1 MATQTLEELK
11 AENATKTEEATEV
24 SLQETAIEDAEDE
37 AAEED
42 TTELDGQA
50 GPESEEEEDA
60 VEDWMQ
66 SDEQTSQKPK
76 FNDSDMANVRR
87 KLKAKLTEK
96 DDELSSK
103 DRVIAELQAKLKTNN
118 SQPEAPNSKRPRLED
133 FDHDTDAY
141 EAATEDYFSHAVD
154 SRLAQHTQ
162 SAQQNEAVDRQKKA
176 QEQAVDKHYER
187 AATELVATGLI
198 TEEVFKSADFNI
210 RNTFESVRPGMGN
223 DLADTFI
230 SKMQGEGSE
239 KVWLYLGR
247 NESALSK
254 LKETLTTDPSGL
266 DSMLYLGEL
275 KTRLTAS
282 PTKRVS
288 RAPRPGSTLKG
299 GDGSSA
305 GANALKKQYKAAVN
319 SGDIQGRIDLRRK
332 AKAAGHD
339 PSNW

>member
-24 SLQETAIEDAEDE
+24 SLQETTIEDTESE

-50 GPESEEEEDA
+50 DPESEEEEET

-187 AATELVATGLI
+187 AATLVAEGTVTETAYHDADLLI
-198 TEEVFKSADFNI
+198 RSSLEQ
-210 RNTFESVRPGMGN
+210 VRPGMGES
-223 DLADTFI
+223 LADTFI

-239 KVWLYLGR
+239 KVWFHLGR
-247 NESALSK
+247 NQTALSK
-254 LKETLTTDPSGL
+254 LKETLISDPSGL
-266 DSMLYLGEL
+266 ESMLYLGEL

-288 RAPRPGSTLKG
+288 RAPKPGSTLKG

>member
-24 SLQETAIEDAEDE
+24 SLQETTIEDTEDE

-50 GPESEEEEDA
+50 DPESEEEEET

-187 AATELVATGLI
+187 AATLVAEGTVTETAYHDADLLI
-198 TEEVFKSADFNI
+198 RSSLEQ
-210 RNTFESVRPGMGN
+210 VRPGMGES
-223 DLADTFI
+223 LADTFI

-239 KVWLYLGR
+239 KVWFHLGR
-247 NESALSK
+247 NQTALSK
-254 LKETLTTDPSGL
+254 LKETLISDPSGL
-266 DSMLYLGEL
+266 DTMLYLGEL

-288 RAPRPGSTLKG
+288 RAPKPGSTLKG

>member
-24 SLQETAIEDAEDE
+24 SLQETTIEDTENE

-50 GPESEEEEDA
+50 DPESEEEEDA

-133 FDHDTDAY
+133 FGHDTDAY
-141 EAATEDYFSHAVD
+141 EAATEDYFSHAV
-154 SRLAQHTQ
+154 
-162 SAQQNEAVDRQKKA
+162 QNEAVDRQKKA

-288 RAPRPGSTLKG
+288 RAPKPGTTLKG

>member
-1 MATQTLEELK
+1 VATLTLEELK
-11 AENATKTEEATEV
+11 AENATKTEDTVED
-24 SLQETAIEDAEDE
+24 SLQETTIEDTEDD

-42 TTELDGQA
+42 TTDLEGNAD
-50 GPESEEEEDA
+50 PESEEEEGT

-66 SDEQTSQKPK
+66 SDEQTSQEPK
-76 FNDSDMANVRR
+76 FTDSDMGNVRR
-87 KLKAKLTEK
+87 KLKAKLGEK
-96 DDELSSK
+96 DDELSEK
-103 DRVIAELQAKLKTNN
+103 DRVIADLQAKLKTNN

-133 FDHDTDAY
+133 FDHDTEAY
-141 EAATEDYFSHAVD
+141 EAATENYFSNAID
-154 SRLAQHTQ
+154 SRFAKHTQ
-162 SAQQNEAVDRQKKA
+162 SAQQDEAVAVQKRA
-176 QEQAVDKHYER
+176 REQAVDKHYER
-187 AATELVATGLI
+187 AAKLVAEGTITTEAYHDADLLI
-198 TEEVFKSADFNI
+198 RSSLEQ
-210 RNTFESVRPGMGN
+210 VRPGMGEN
-223 DLADTFI
+223 LADTFI

-239 KVWLYLGR
+239 KVWFHIGR
-247 NESALSK
+247 NQTALSK

-288 RAPRPGSTLKG
+288 RAPKPGSTLKG

-305 GANALKKQYKAAVN
+305 GANAFKKKYQAAVS
-319 SGDIQGRIDLRRK
+319 SGDMQGRIDLRRE

>member
-24 SLQETAIEDAEDE
+24 SLQETTIEDTESE

-50 GPESEEEEDA
+50 DPESEEEEET

-176 QEQAVDKHYER
+176 QEQAVDQHYER
-187 AATELVATGLI
+187 AATLVAEGTVTETAYHDADLLI
-198 TEEVFKSADFNI
+198 RSSLEQ
-210 RNTFESVRPGMGN
+210 VRPGMGES
-223 DLADTFI
+223 LADTFI

-239 KVWLYLGR
+239 KVWFHLGR
-247 NESALSK
+247 NQTALSK
-254 LKETLTTDPSGL
+254 LKETLISDPSGL
-266 DSMLYLGEL
+266 DTMLYLGEL

-288 RAPRPGSTLKG
+288 RAPKPGSTLKG

>member
-24 SLQETAIEDAEDE
+24 SLQETTIEDTESE

-50 GPESEEEEDA
+50 DPESEEEEET

-187 AATELVATGLI
+187 AATLVAEGTVTETAYHDADLLI
-198 TEEVFKSADFNI
+198 RSSLEQ
-210 RNTFESVRPGMGN
+210 VRPGMGES
-223 DLADTFI
+223 LADTFI

-239 KVWLYLGR
+239 KVWFHLGR
-247 NESALSK
+247 NQTALSK
-254 LKETLTTDPSGL
+254 LKDTLISDPSGL
-266 DSMLYLGEL
+266 DTMLYLGEL

-288 RAPRPGSTLKG
+288 RAPKPGSTLKG

>member
-1 MATQTLEELK
+1 VATLTLEELK
-11 AENATKTEEATEV
+11 AENATKTEEAKEV
-24 SLQETAIEDAEDE
+24 SLQEATIEDTEDD
-37 AAEED
+37 AAVED
-42 TTELDGQA
+42 TTK
-50 GPESEEEEDA
+50 PEGNAEPEGEEEEDA

-76 FNDSDMANVRR
+76 FTDSDVAIVRR

-96 DDELSSK
+96 DDELSTK

-118 SQPEAPNSKRPRLED
+118 SQPEATPTKRPRLED

-141 EAATEDYFSHAVD
+141 EAATEDYFSHTVD
-154 SRLAQHTQ
+154 SRLAKHTQ
-162 SAQQNEAVDRQKKA
+162 SAQQNEAVVRQKKA

-187 AATELVATGLI
+187 AASLVAEGTVTEDAYHDADLLI
-198 TEEVFKSADFNI
+198 RSSLDQI
-210 RNTFESVRPGMGN
+210 RPGMGES
-223 DLADTFI
+223 LADTFI

-239 KVWLYLGR
+239 KVWFHIGR
-247 NESALSK
+247 NATALSR
-254 LKETLTTDPSGL
+254 LKETLISDPSGL
-266 DSMLYLGEL
+266 DTMLYLGEL

-288 RAPRPGSTLKG
+288 RAPKPGSTLKG
-299 GDGSSA
+299 GDGSS
-305 GANALKKQYKAAVN
+305 GNANALKKQYKAAVD
-319 SGDIQGRIDLRRK
+319 SGDIQSRIDIRRK

>member
-24 SLQETAIEDAEDE
+24 SLQETTIEDTESE

-50 GPESEEEEDA
+50 DPESEEEEET

-187 AATELVATGLI
+187 AATLVAEGTVTETAYHDADLLI
-198 TEEVFKSADFNI
+198 RSSLEQ
-210 RNTFESVRPGMGN
+210 VRPGMGES
-223 DLADTFI
+223 LADTFI

-239 KVWLYLGR
+239 KVWFHLGR
-247 NESALSK
+247 NQTALSK
-254 LKETLTTDPSGL
+254 LKETLISDPSGL

-288 RAPRPGSTLKG
+288 RAPKPGSTLKG